1 MRTTLGSVA
10 LGMIVRDFVSAEPI
24 LAFLDNAEKFG
35 HEISHVI
42 VAYSHRFD
50 WTAVQMLEG
59 RARLSLVKL
68 HDYEKAKWELGYL
81 NLRQNSISDL
91 LYCPLLDGRGLIPYG
106 FNRNHVLLEALFEK
120 IDVLIFV
127 DSDVQPAVL
136 RRRENGTVCLEEI
149 DFVGAHLRGMEMGA
163 DITSSDYSG
172 YSILPPADFDG
183 MSALLYGLHKEE
195 MCLFWHD
202 SKLHRG
208 LVLQGADMP
217 EPVSTTK
224 VLGGNLGIR
233 MGAFPTLPPFFS
245 PYFFYNGVPFLARGE
260 DTFLGLAAAKNRI
273 NCLDIGA
280 HIFHDTYGNYPAVPE
295 LRTDSSIRDRL
306 YYACTGWIGRNVFLR
321 WQTGYD
327 ASHFDWRAEQLEV
340 GARALFR
347 YTQDSRFLDLP
358 NIQQAA
364 EVCLPDMVVQY
375 TRTKRAWDDFMERWF
390 ER

>member
-35 HEISHVI
+35 HGISHVI

-50 WTAVQMLEG
+50 WTAVQILEG

-233 MGAFPTLPPFFS
+233 MGAFPTLPPFF
-245 PYFFYNGVPFLARGE
+245 
-260 DTFLGLAAAKNRI
+260 
-273 NCLDIGA
+273 
-280 HIFHDTYGNYPAVPE
+280 
-295 LRTDSSIRDRL
+295 
-306 YYACTGWIGRNVFLR
+306 
-321 WQTGYD
+321 
-327 ASHFDWRAEQLEV
+327 
-340 GARALFR
+340 
-347 YTQDSRFLDLP
+347 
-358 NIQQAA
+358 
-364 EVCLPDMVVQY
+364 
-375 TRTKRAWDDFMERWF
+375 
-390 ER
+390 

>member
-1 MRTTLGSVA
+1 MRTTLGNVA

-136 RRRENGTVCLEEI
+136 RRRKSW
-149 DFVGAHLRGMEMGA
+149 A
-163 DITSSDYSG
+163 S
-172 YSILPPADFDG
+172 
-183 MSALLYGLHKEE
+183 
-195 MCLFWHD
+195 
-202 SKLHRG
+202 
-208 LVLQGADMP
+208 
-217 EPVSTTK
+217 
-224 VLGGNLGIR
+224 
-233 MGAFPTLPPFFS
+233 AFP
-245 PYFFYNGVPFLARGE
+245 AR
-260 DTFLGLAAAKNRI
+260 
-273 NCLDIGA
+273 
-280 HIFHDTYGNYPAVPE
+280 
-295 LRTDSSIRDRL
+295 
-306 YYACTGWIGRNVFLR
+306 CT
-321 WQTGYD
+321 
-327 ASHFDWRAEQLEV
+327 AS
-340 GARALFR
+340 
-347 YTQDSRFLDLP
+347 
-358 NIQQAA
+358 
-364 EVCLPDMVVQY
+364 
-375 TRTKRAWDDFMERWF
+375 
-390 ER
+390 

>member
-149 DFVGAHLRGMEMGA
+149 DFVGAHLRGMERGA

-233 MGAFPTLPPFFS
+233 MGAFSTLPPFFS

-295 LRTDSSIRDRL
+295 LRTDSRIRDRL

-364 EVCLPDMVVQY
+364 EACLPDMVVQY

>member
-1 MRTTLGSVA
+1 M
-10 LGMIVRDFVSAEPI
+10 
-24 LAFLDNAEKFG
+24 
-35 HEISHVI
+35 
-42 VAYSHRFD
+42 
-50 WTAVQMLEG
+50 
-59 RARLSLVKL
+59 
-68 HDYEKAKWELGYL
+68 
-81 NLRQNSISDL
+81 
-91 LYCPLLDGRGLIPYG
+91 
-106 FNRNHVLLEALFEK
+106 
-120 IDVLIFV
+120 
-127 DSDVQPAVL
+127 
-136 RRRENGTVCLEEI
+136 
-149 DFVGAHLRGMEMGA
+149 GAHLRGMEMGA

-245 PYFFYNGVPFLARGE
+245 PYYFYNGVPFLARGE

-280 HIFHDTYGNYPAVPE
+280 HIFHDTYGDYSAVPE
-295 LRTDSSIRDRL
+295 LRTDSRIRDRL

-347 YTQDSRFLDLP
+347 YTQDSRFLNLP

-364 EVCLPDMVVQY
+364 EACLPDMVVQY
-375 TRTKRAWDDFMERWF
+375 TRAKRAWDDFMERWF